1 MATSFRH
8 SVTTNIGTTP
18 VDVLQIQEGVRVTVI
33 GCNVANI
40 TDADTVLVDIFIVDE
55 FSTVATYIKEVPI
68 PPNTSVK
75 FITNGEKLVLPA
87 SSGIRIVSDTDNS
100 IDSVIS
106 YVEIS

>member
-8 SVTTNIGTTP
+8 VVTTGIGTTP
-18 VDVLQIQEGVRVTVI
+18 VDVLQIPEGVRVTVI

-40 TDADTVLVDIFIVDE
+40 TAADTVVVDIQIVDE
-55 FSTVATYIKEVPI
+55 FSTVGTYIREVPI

-87 SSGIRIVSDTDNS
+87 SAGIRIVSDTENS
-100 IDSVIS
+100 LDSVIS